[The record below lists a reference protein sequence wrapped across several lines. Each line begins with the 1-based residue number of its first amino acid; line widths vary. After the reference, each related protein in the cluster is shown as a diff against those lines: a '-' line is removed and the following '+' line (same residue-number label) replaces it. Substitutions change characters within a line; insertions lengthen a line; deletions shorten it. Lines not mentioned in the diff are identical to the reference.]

1 MKFADYGIQP
11 TKSAKLNSKI
21 LKSNYIDFI
30 IPINYHYFSY
40 FTILV
45 NNILIYAIIFDNNQ
59 KFKGQKWILAKR

>member
-1 MKFADYGIQP
+1 MVFDL
-11 TKSAKLNSKI
+11 KSAKLNSKI
-21 LKSNYIDFI
+21 LKSNYLI
-30 IPINYHYFSY
+30 Y